1 MTKDPWSQH
10 SIYELIEY
18 IYVFIY
24 QQRAGLRW
32 IMVMMSMSCLCWN
45 AGKKF
50 NIHTKKQLQ
59 SLLKTI
65 FFVNLEIDCTRK
77 FNI

>member
-1 MTKDPWSQH
+1 MCIGPITRKTEFNFKSTKLNKDMTKDPWSQH

-32 IMVMMSMSCLCWN
+32 IMVMMSMSCLC
-45 AGKKF
+45 
-50 NIHTKKQLQ
+50 
-59 SLLKTI
+59 
-65 FFVNLEIDCTRK
+65 
-77 FNI
+77 